1 MLKEEPEIE
10 KNKIS
15 INWVPPSVCLDS
27 LLYLS
32 LFWKE
37 YRLKQIIV
45 ICYCVCPKIV
55 IIFRCC
61 KIIYLLIYWYFLN
74 CFFHFLIWYFF
85 LKFVILKML
94 LLVCLENA
102 SQFSLARIYCLCPF
116 SLAHL
121 LIHIF
126 PFRFFHYIDFIFHY
140 CPVLYPVVFVQK
152 ITYSWF

>member
-1 MLKEEPEIE
+1 MNIFSLYPNNTEPITKTLNQLLKEEPEIE

-37 YRLKQIIV
+37 YRLKQVIV
-45 ICYCVCPKIV
+45 ICHCVCPKIV

-116 SLAHL
+116 SRGFCPKNNL
-121 LIHIF
+121 LMVLIMNAFIHM
-126 PFRFFHYIDFIFHY
+126 
-140 CPVLYPVVFVQK
+140 
-152 ITYSWF
+152 

>member
-1 MLKEEPEIE
+1 MC
-10 KNKIS
+10 
-15 INWVPPSVCLDS
+15 VRPSVCLDS
-27 LLYLS
+27 LLFLA
-32 LFWKE
+32 LVWKE
-37 YRLKQIIV
+37 YRLKQVIV
-45 ICYCVCPKIV
+45 ICHCVCSKIV

-116 SLAHL
+116 SRHL
-121 LIHIF
+121 VLICWFIIF
-126 PFRFFHYIDFIFHY
+126 LLGFFITLISFFITAQY
-140 CPVLYPVVFVQK
+140 CIL
-152 ITYSWF
+152 WFLSKK